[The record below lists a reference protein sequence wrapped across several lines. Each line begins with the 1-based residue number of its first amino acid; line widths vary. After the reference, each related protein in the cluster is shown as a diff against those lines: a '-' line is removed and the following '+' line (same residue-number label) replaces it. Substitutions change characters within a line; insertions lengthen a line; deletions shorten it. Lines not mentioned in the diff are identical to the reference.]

1 MKFLYIECIGG
12 ISGDMLVGSL
22 LDGLVPFSELEKALN
37 KLPLDGY
44 RLELREETRH
54 HISGKRFIV
63 HTDTRKEEPH
73 RHLDDIRQLLVN
85 SSLSEY
91 VTTNAIQVF
100 ERLAQAEAQ
109 IHATTPDRVHFH
121 EVGAVDSIVDI
132 VSTFICLEYLQPQS
146 VYHSPIPM
154 SRGYVDAAHGKL
166 PVPAPAT
173 LALLKNQTLHYLDV
187 EAELVT
193 PTGAALIAHISQ
205 GPLPTGRS
213 FQIQQIGYGLGSRDL
228 LELPNFLRVWL
239 GEFQMA
245 SQTETALQ
253 IETNIDDL
261 NPEVYPYLM
270 ERLFECGVQD
280 VSFYPNIMKKGRP
293 GVLVSIICDTALLP
307 EVRDILFTETS
318 TIGFRY
324 FPVYREKLPR
334 EVLTL
339 HSPWGNIQVKK
350 VIINGRER
358 LVPEFEE
365 CKRIARISKRPL
377 WEVYQELTQ
386 FLLSHK

>member
-1 MKFLYIECIGG
+1 MEFLYIECVGG

-22 LDGLVPFSELEKALN
+22 LDGLVPFSALEKELK
-37 KLPLDGY
+37 KLPLSGY
-44 RLELREETRH
+44 RLELMEDTRH

-63 HTDTRKEEPH
+63 HTDSLKEKTH
-73 RHLDDIRQLLVN
+73 RHLADIQQLLAE
-85 SSLSEY
+85 SALSEY
-91 VTTNAIQVF
+91 VKTNAMQVF
-100 ERLAQAEAQ
+100 KRLADAEAQ
-109 IHATTPDRVHFH
+109 IHATTIDQVHFH

-132 VSTFICLEYLQPQS
+132 VSTFICLEHVQPHS
-146 VYHSPIPM
+146 VYHSPIPI
-154 SRGYVDAAHGKL
+154 SRGYVEAAHGKL

-173 LALLKNQTLHYLDV
+173 LALLKNQRLYYLDV
-187 EAELVT
+187 EGELVT
-193 PTGAALIAHISQ
+193 PTGAALLTHVSKGA
-205 GPLPTGRS
+205 LPTDRS
-213 FQIQQIGYGLGSRDL
+213 FQIQQIGYGLGSRQL
-228 LELPNFLRVWL
+228 SELPNFLRIWL
-239 GEFQMA
+239 GAFQMT
-245 SQTETALQ
+245 SHTETALQ

-270 ERLFECGVQD
+270 ERLFQCGVQD
-280 VSFYPNIMKKGRP
+280 VAFYPNIMKKGRP

-307 EVRDILFTETS
+307 EVKEILFTETS

-334 EVLTL
+334 EILTV

-350 VIINGRER
+350 VVVNGKER

-365 CKRIARISKRPL
+365 CKRIARFSKRPL

-386 FLLSHK
+386 YLLTHK